1 MPTLADRVRQRMDTL
16 GINMTAATKR
26 GGLERTFVADLLS
39 GKKQTINA
47 ANAAK
52 LAKAL
57 ECSVDWLLHGKG
69 DVAPSQGLAVRG
81 AGEAAG
87 IEPAGAAP
95 PRRPGAEGEVRRADV
110 DIPLRGSM
118 PRDLPIYGT
127 AAGSVIGT
135 FQIDDVVDHARR
147 PGPLVDTPAYGLYV
161 TGESM
166 VPAFQPGDLV
176 VLHPGR
182 PVRIGDFVVVQT
194 RNYES
199 GPVIAY
205 IKKLV
210 RVTGEKLFLQQ
221 YNPQAV
227 VELDRRVVVS
237 MHRVLTM
244 AEVIGL

>member
-1 MPTLADRVRQRMDTL
+1 MPTLADRVRQRMDALHLT
-16 GINMTAATKR
+16 MAAATEKA
-26 GGLERTFVADLLS
+26 GLKRTFVADLLS
-39 GKKQTINA
+39 GKKQTING

-52 LAKAL
+52 LAAAL

-69 DVAPSQGLAVRG
+69 DVAPSQGLLVRG
-81 AGEAAG
+81 AGEAASL
-87 IEPAGAAP
+87 EPTGDAP
-95 PRRPGAEGEVRRADV
+95 TIRPGAEGEVRRADV
-110 DIPLRGSM
+110 EIPLRGSM
-118 PRDLPIYGT
+118 PLDLPIYGT

-147 PGPLVDTPAYGLYV
+147 PAGLVGTRAYGLYV

-166 VPAFQPGDLV
+166 VPAFRPGDLV

-182 PVRIGDFVVVQT
+182 PVRIGDIVVVQT
-194 RNYES
+194 RNFEQ

-205 IKKLV
+205 IKELV
-210 RVTGEKLFLQQ
+210 RITAEKLFLQQ

-237 MHRVLTM
+237 MHRVLST
-244 AEVIGL
+244 AELIGL